1 MSHTGDPGVPGEPGL
16 TLPRFL
22 ELMNSDLENE
32 WTHLQ
37 FYLYHASSITGL
49 HAEEYKEFFTEAAK
63 GELQHV
69 QQFLD
74 RLYGLNFNMPKQSG
88 LPFPVFTR
96 VEDALTYA
104 IELETAVVENYTTRL
119 RQLDSLALAHP
130 VVAAYLNIFYED
142 QIQDSYEDCEKLRRI
157 MADDVTQAAR
167 QMRYKP

>member
-22 ELMNSDLENE
+22 ELMNFDLQNE

-74 RLYGLNFNMPKQSG
+74 RLYGLNFNIPNQSG
-88 LPFPVFTR
+88 HPFPVFTR
-96 VEDALTYA
+96 VEDALTHA
-104 IELETAVVENYTTRL
+104 IQLETVVVENYAHRL
-119 RQLDSLALAHP
+119 QQLDALSLSHP
-130 VVAAYLNIFYED
+130 VVSSYLKIFYED

-157 MADDVTQAAR
+157 MADDLTQAAR
-167 QMRYKP
+167 QLRYQP